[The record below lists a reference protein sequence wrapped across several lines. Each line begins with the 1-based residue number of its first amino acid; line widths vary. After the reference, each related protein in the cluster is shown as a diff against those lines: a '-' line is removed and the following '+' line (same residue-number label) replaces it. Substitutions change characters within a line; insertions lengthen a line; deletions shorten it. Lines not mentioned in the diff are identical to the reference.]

1 MTQDRDAFIA
11 DIGPSWSCNEA
22 LDLVLLFAAKGAN
35 GEPVK
40 APSPVPAS
48 VSSRS
53 AGTSSPVG
61 MTQPSA
67 ERANKSL
74 RCHLL
79 SARVRHLCHPTG
91 VNQ

>member
-1 MTQDRDAFIA
+1 MTQDRDAFVA
-11 DIGPSWSCNEA
+11 DIRSSGSSNEA

-35 GEPVK
+35 DEPVK
-40 APSPVPAS
+40 APSPVPAC
-48 VSSRS
+48 VSSRFV
-53 AGTSSPVG
+53 GTSSPVCT
-61 MTQPSA
+61 TQPSA

-79 SARVRHLCHPTG
+79 SARVRHPTG

>member
-1 MTQDRDAFIA
+1 MTQDRDAFVA
-11 DIGPSWSCNEA
+11 DIGPSGSGNEA
-22 LDLVLLFAAKGAN
+22 LDLVLLFATKGAN

-40 APSPVPAS
+40 APSPV
-48 VSSRS
+48 S

-61 MTQPSA
+61 TTQPSA

-79 SARVRHLCHPTG
+79 SARVRHPCHPTG